1 MKIRCKMSVIIG
13 KISDKD
19 KKIELGIEIYCTN
32 CGKKVPSGLKTGEV
46 FSKTDQFKIELEE
59 FMRNY
64 LCGICRD
71 KKRVTKLK
79 S

>member
-1 MKIRCKMSVIIG
+1 MSVIIG

-19 KKIELGIEIYCTN
+19 KKIELAIEIHCTN
-32 CGKKVPSGLKTGEV
+32 CGKKVPS
-46 FSKTDQFKIELEE
+46 
-59 FMRNY
+59 
-64 LCGICRD
+64 GICRD